1 MKSNGKNASVLA
13 GRTHAPAPISVAAS
27 LGLIAAALVA
37 VARAEPA
44 TATEPV
50 APERSASKTLHA
62 LFEAEWEWAM
72 REFPTWA
79 SRLGDR
85 RYNRRWPDVSLDAY
99 RRRYEHRK
107 AVLQKLDRFDV
118 DALPPQDRISLRLF
132 QQSYRY
138 DVEEYPFGW
147 YLLPVDQRGGIQTAH
162 ELADALRFETP
173 GDYEDWIARMRTLPR
188 YVEQT
193 SELMR
198 EGARTGRTHPRRI
211 MERVVRQIQAQCVED
226 PEQSPFYKPFR
237 DIAASVPQNVA
248 ARLRR
253 EAADVIARHVV
264 PAYQRFLRFFQ
275 SEYLPACL
283 EKPGIWQFPRGEE
296 HYRVRVRRF
305 TTTDMTP
312 RQVHELGWQEIRRI
326 RAEMERVVRS
336 SGFEGDVD
344 AYIRHLRTDRR
355 YYFDDPAQLLR
366 EYRAVAK
373 QIDPE
378 LVRLFRKLP
387 RTPYGVVP
395 IPPLIA
401 PDTTTA
407 YYQPPAADG
416 SRAGLY
422 FVNLYKPETRPRFEI
437 EVLTLHEAVPGHHLQ
452 IALAMELTNLP
463 KFRRY
468 RGFTAFVEGWALYA
482 ESLGD
487 ELGLYRTPPSRM
499 GRLSYEMWRAVRL
512 VVDTGIHSLRWPR
525 ERAIDVFMKY
535 TAKTRL
541 DIENE
546 VDRYITWPGQALAY
560 KVGEITIQRLR
571 RQAMRELGQRFD
583 IREFHDVVLRN
594 GAVTLGVL
602 QEQVEDWIAHRAG
615 KAGNGPAK

>member
-1 MKSNGKNASVLA
+1 MDNTGRNSTSASVSRRQCVKSILY
-13 GRTHAPAPISVAAS
+13 
-27 LGLIAAALVA
+27 AAAGSGVGPHVRGGDA
-37 VARAEPA
+37 QP
-44 TATEPV
+44 PGG
-50 APERSASKTLHA
+50 PSMSAQLHA

-85 RYNRRWPDVSLDAY
+85 RYNRLWPDVGLDAW

-107 AVLQKLDRFDV
+107 AVLQQLERFDP
-118 DALPPQDRISLRLF
+118 DALPPQDRISLQLF
-132 QQSYRY
+132 RESYRY

-147 YLLPVDQRGGIQTAH
+147 HLLPINQRGGVQTAH
-162 ELADALRFETP
+162 ELADALRFESV
-173 GDYEDWIARMRTLPR
+173 DDFEDWIGRLHALPR
-188 YVEQT
+188 YIEQT
-193 SELMR
+193 TELMR
-198 EGARTGRTHPRRI
+198 EGVRTGRTHPRRI
-211 MERVVRQIQAQCVED
+211 MRRVVRQIQAHIVEAS
-226 PEQSPFYKPFR
+226 EQSPFYKPFR
-237 DIAASVPQNVA
+237 KMPAALPQRHA
-248 ARLRR
+248 QRLKR
-253 EAADVIARHVV
+253 EAAEVIARGVV
-264 PAYQRFLRFFQ
+264 PAYRRFLQFFQ
-275 SEYLPACL
+275 SQYLPACL
-283 EKPGIWQFPRGEE
+283 DKPGIWQFPRGED

-312 RQVHELGWQEIRRI
+312 QQVHELGWQEIRRI
-326 RAEMERVVRS
+326 RSEMENVVRR
-336 SGFEGDVD
+336 SGFHGDVD
-344 AYIRHLRTDRR
+344 DYIRHLRTDPQ
-355 YYFDDPAQLLR
+355 YYFDDPDELLR

-378 LVRLFRKLP
+378 LVRLFRRLP
-387 RTPYGVVP
+387 RMPYGVVP
-395 IPPLIA
+395 IPALIA

-452 IALAMELTNLP
+452 IALAMELTDLP

-468 RGFTAFVEGWALYA
+468 EGFTAFVEGWALYA

-487 ELGLYRTPPSRM
+487 RLGLYRTAPSQM

-512 VVDTGIHSLRWPR
+512 VVDTGIHALRWTR
-525 ERAIDVFMKY
+525 ERAVDVFLKY

-560 KVGEITIQRLR
+560 KTGEITIQRLR
-571 RQAMRELGQRFD
+571 RQAEHRLGQRFD
-583 IREFHDVVLRN
+583 IRDFHEVVLRN

-602 QEQVEDWIAHRAG
+602 QEQVEQWIAG
-615 KAGNGPAK
+615 KADGPTDAPPK